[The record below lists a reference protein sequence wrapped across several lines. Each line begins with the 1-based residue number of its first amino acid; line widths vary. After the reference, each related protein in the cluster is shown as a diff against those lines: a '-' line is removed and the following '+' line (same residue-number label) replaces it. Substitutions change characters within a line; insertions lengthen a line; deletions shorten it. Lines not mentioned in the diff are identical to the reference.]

1 MKIGDTTSTEA
12 VLVEMGERV
21 RYARVASRLKQEEL
35 AVRSGISRAQLI
47 RLERGDSSAKL
58 TTLIAVLR
66 TLRLLHVLET
76 ALPSVEL
83 SPLQVADLELRKKRM
98 PMQVRERKSKT
109 SAVKSWGDG
118 TKIGG

>member
-1 MKIGDTTSTEA
+1 MKIDDKTSAEA
-12 VLVEMGERV
+12 VLVELGTRV
-21 RYARVASRLKQEEL
+21 RHARVTSRLKQEEL
-35 AVRSGISRAQLI
+35 SARSGISRAQLI
-47 RLERGDSSAKL
+47 RLERGDNSVKL
-58 TTLIAVLR
+58 QTLIAVLR
-66 TLRLLHVLET
+66 TLRLLHLLET

>member
-1 MKIGDTTSTEA
+1 MKIDDKTSAEA
-12 VLVEMGERV
+12 VLVELGARV
-21 RYARVASRLKQEEL
+21 RHSRVTSRLKQEEL
-35 AVRSGISRAQLI
+35 AARSGISRAQLI
-47 RLERGDSSAKL
+47 RLERGDNSVKL
-58 TTLIAVLR
+58 QTLIAVLR

>member
-1 MKIGDTTSTEA
+1 MKIDDKTSAEA
-12 VLVEMGERV
+12 VLVELGTRV
-21 RYARVASRLKQEEL
+21 RHARVTSRLKQEEL
-35 AVRSGISRAQLI
+35 SARSGISRAQLI
-47 RLERGDSSAKL
+47 RLERGDNSVKL
-58 TTLIAVLR
+58 QTLIAVLR